1 MGILTVPTANSVQ
14 PEAFELR
21 HAIFGSQL
29 IAAQQLATIAG
40 EIQQITRDAKLQIV
54 SRDKADLRVRL
65 EQGSWC
71 VAECLD
77 HLTQTTRSFLPA
89 MSDAIVEA
97 PKLPTNR
104 RLRTGILPS
113 LFIRN
118 LNPPY
123 RLRFKVLPQLTPRN
137 VDAETAWA
145 DFVESQSQLLE
156 TVLSAAGLA
165 IDRVTIQSPVYARI
179 SYHIYG
185 AFRMLAAHQS
195 RHIWQIGQILKAVDS
210 RSISVIA

>member
-1 MGILTVPTANSVQ
+1 MGILTVPTANPVQ
-14 PEAFELR
+14 PEAFELL
-21 HAIFGSQL
+21 HATIGAEL
-29 IAAQQLATIAG
+29 IPTQQLAAIAG
-40 EIQQITRDAKLQIV
+40 QIQQITRDAEFQIRN
-54 SRDKADLRVRL
+54 RDKADLCARL
-65 EQGSWC
+65 EHGSWC

-89 MSDAIVEA
+89 ISDAIAEA
-97 PKLPTNR
+97 PKLVANR

-179 SYHIYG
+179 SYNIYG

-195 RHIWQIGQILKAVDS
+195 RHIWQIAQILKALDGRTTS
-210 RSISVIA
+210 GI